1 MLPNAEIL
9 YLYEAKDT
17 NPNGDPDA
25 ENRPRMDYVGRRLL
39 VSDVRLKRY
48 VRDYLLARGED
59 VWVRP
64 PKALE
69 DEGHVDAD
77 ARLEELKDEYQNE
90 TGKQAG
96 AKKKDLDPEFLS
108 WYLRRLRD
116 VRLFGAVLTIKAK
129 GKGKK
134 ATEAEGEGRG
144 GTRQFVG
151 AVQFDWGYSLHPVEV
166 YTATISSVFAGRT
179 EGGKGEHGTFGK
191 DHRVHYALIAFWGRI
206 SRRRGEALGL
216 TPEDLE
222 VLEKGLLEGL
232 LEGATTRSKVG
243 QTPRLYLRV
252 DWKEGFRPLGDPRD
266 GLRVLPEGGK
276 APEAIRSVGE
286 YRLEASALSESLS
299 RFKDAIARV
308 RLWVHPDL
316 KVEGLSLEGFP
327 VEKVEV

>member
-1 MLPNAEIL
+1 MVANAEIL

-25 ENRPRMDYVGRRLL
+25 ENRPRMDYVGQRLL

-59 VWVRP
+59 VWVRSREDGSRTD
-64 PKALE
+64 ADGRLE
-69 DEGHVDAD
+69 D
-77 ARLEELKDEYQNE
+77 LKGLYKEE
-90 TGKQAG
+90 TGRDAG
-96 AKKKDLDPEFLS
+96 AKKKDLDPEFLA

-116 VRLFGAVLTIKAK
+116 VRLFGAVLPIK
-129 GKGKK
+129 
-134 ATEAEGEGRG
+134 AEGESKG
-144 GTRQFVG
+144 GTGQFVG

-191 DHRVHYALIAFWGRI
+191 DHRVHYALIAFWGRV
-206 SRRRGEALGL
+206 SKKRGEAVGL
-216 TPEDLE
+216 TSEDLQ

-266 GLRVLPEGGK
+266 GLRVRPIEGK
-276 APEAIRSVGE
+276 ALEGIRSVRD
-286 YRLEASALSESLS
+286 YVLEAHALSESLKS
-299 RFKDAIARV
+299 VRESIAGV
-308 RLWVHPDL
+308 RLWRHPDL
-316 KVEGLSLEGFP
+316 QVEGLDLSGLFLE
-327 VEKVEV
+327 EVNP

>member
-59 VWVRP
+59 VWVRSR
-64 PKALE
+64 E
-69 DEGHVDAD
+69 DGSRTDAD
-77 ARLEELKDEYQNE
+77 GRLEELKKEYQKE
-90 TGKQAG
+90 TGKEAG

-116 VRLFGAVLTIKAK
+116 VRLFGAVLPIK
-129 GKGKK
+129 
-134 ATEAEGEGRG
+134 AEGEGKG
-144 GTRQFVG
+144 GTGQFVG
-151 AVQFDWGYSLHPVEV
+151 PVQFDWGYSLHPVEV

-252 DWKEGFRPLGDPRD
+252 DWREGFRPLGDPRD

-299 RFKDAIARV
+299 RFKESIARV

-327 VEKVEV
+327 VEEVKV